1 MLNGKPVLE
10 WTIPSWPL
18 VRCSG
23 DTCRGRRWSQ
33 RWELRSPGD
42 DKDSDDFDCDD
53 DGDDD
58 SDGDGDGYPLHEEHA
73 AKAEEAAE
81 EGNPGVEILE
91 RRTPPFEKELTF
103 FVWLCH
109 LKTWAL
115 GDACMERGEVD
126 ECIGGDK
133 EVWQKS
139 AVNLELEW
147 IIVLYTKTVS

>member
-1 MLNGKPVLE
+1 MANLCL
-10 WTIPSWPL
+10 
-18 VRCSG
+18 SG
-23 DTCRGRRWSQ
+23 
-33 RWELRSPGD
+33 RSPVDLGGVVVEIHVEDAD
-42 DKDSDDFDCDD
+42 DHKGENCGHLVVIIETVIKLQIDDFDCDNDGD
-53 DGDDD
+53 DDDD

-91 RRTPPFEKELTF
+91 RRTPPFEEEMTF

-133 EVWQKS
+133 EV
-139 AVNLELEW
+139 
-147 IIVLYTKTVS
+147 